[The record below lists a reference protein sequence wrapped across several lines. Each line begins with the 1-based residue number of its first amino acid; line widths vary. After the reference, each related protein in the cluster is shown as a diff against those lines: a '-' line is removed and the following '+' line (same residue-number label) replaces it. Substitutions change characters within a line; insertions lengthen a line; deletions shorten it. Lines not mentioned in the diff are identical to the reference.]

1 MVNENEVVMLLLC
14 VGVFIFVISKRH
26 ECKRIPHSELI
37 LTAFYIFFAA
47 VILTVAEGFFS
58 PVLLNI
64 LEHLFY
70 TCSSFIMLI
79 WCGMTFRGNKGDG

>member
-14 VGVFIFVISKRH
+14 VGVFIFVISKHR
-26 ECKRIPHSELI
+26 ECKRIPHWELI

-47 VILTVAEGFFS
+47 VILTVAEGFFR

-79 WCGMTFRGNKGDG
+79 WCVITFRSAKEDR